1 MQIVRPCVTGRLD
14 VLSAGTLARKEM
26 KTVQLS
32 DQVTSGKEQWLS
44 WHANFSA
51 NRAEL
56 LQKVCILFFGTFSL
70 FLYHYAC

>member
-1 MQIVRPCVTGRLD
+1 
-14 VLSAGTLARKEM
+14 M

-56 LQKVCILFFGTFSL
+56 LQKVCTLSL
-70 FLYHYAC
+70 TLLPISLS